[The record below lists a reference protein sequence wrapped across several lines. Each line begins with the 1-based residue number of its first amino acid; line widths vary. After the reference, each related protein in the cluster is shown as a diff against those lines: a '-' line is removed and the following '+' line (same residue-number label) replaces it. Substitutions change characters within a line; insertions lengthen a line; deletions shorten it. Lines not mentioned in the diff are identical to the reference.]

1 MPFPTGCRTNQPAAE
16 PWALPG
22 GHRSLGTKLPPGSPV
37 FTPAG
42 SVAAK
47 EWGLPI
53 AIPYTRDASGTRQR
67 ERTYIFRCKLFTLPY
82 KPMLLTPKDSK
93 ASSWTSRHWGSWPLG
108 AFIPMALSPPW
119 RAAYP
124 QLEES
129 VLQRKDLTPKE
140 TIK

>member
-1 MPFPTGCRTNQPAAE
+1 MPFPTGSHQPAAE

-22 GHRSLGTKLPPGSPV
+22 GHRSLGTKLPPGNPV

-42 SVAAK
+42 SVVAK

-53 AIPYTRDASGTRQR
+53 AIPYTRDASGRRQR
-67 ERTYIFRCKLFTLPY
+67 ERTYIFKCKLFTLPY
-82 KPMLLTPKDSK
+82 KPALLTPKDSK
-93 ASSWTSRHWGSWPLG
+93 ASSWTSQHWGSWPLG
-108 AFIPMALSPPW
+108 AFIPMASSPPW

-124 QLEES
+124 QLEET